1 MNFVIGETNMKVTYK
16 AAAKINLMLD
26 IISRLDNGY
35 HSLFMIMQSVGLYD
49 TVTAERSGTDIEITC
64 DNQAI
69 PCNESNT
76 AFKAAKL
83 FFDYTGEKN
92 AAVKIHI
99 QKNIPFAAGLAGGS
113 ADAAAVLHALNDLY
127 NANLTLRELESIGV
141 KVGADVPF
149 CLSGGTKLAQN
160 IGEVLSPLPEV
171 KGCFFVLV
179 KPEQGVSTAEA
190 YAQFDKAPVR
200 HLDTSGM
207 LYSAANGDFE
217 AVFSKVGNVF
227 EQLVEVPQRV
237 PIKTVMYAHGAKC
250 ACMSGSGPTVFGV
263 FETTE
268 AAQAAADELKKDFKQ
283 VFVCEPVN
291 QSVIKVVE

>member
-1 MNFVIGETNMKVTYK
+1 MKVTYK

-49 TVTAERSGTDIEITC
+49 TVTAKRAGKGIEITC

-76 AFKAAKL
+76 AYKAAKL
-83 FFDYTGEKN
+83 FFDYTGEKDT
-92 AAVKIHI
+92 AVKIHI
-99 QKNIPFAAGLAGGS
+99 EKNIPFAAGLAGGS

-127 NANLTLRELESIGV
+127 NAGLTMRELESIGV

-149 CLSGGTKLAQN
+149 CLNGGTKLSQN
-160 IGEVLSPLPEV
+160 IGEVLSPLPDV
-171 KGCFFVLV
+171 GGCHFVLC

-190 YAQFDKAPVR
+190 YSQFDKASVR

-207 LYSAANGDFE
+207 LYAAANGDFE

-237 PIKTVMYAHGAKC
+237 PIKNVMYAHNAKC

-263 FETTE
+263 FERIE
-268 AAQAAADELKKDFKQ
+268 DAQASAEELKKDFKQ
-283 VFVCEPVN
+283 VFVCEPVTE
-291 QSVIKVVE
+291 SVKKVVE